1 MISKQKIGFIVGIG
15 LFSFCVLSTP
25 PESMNPLAMK
35 AAGVSLL
42 MAVFWITEAISIFAT
57 AFIPV
62 ALFPL
67 LGVLDAKQIA
77 PSYGHHI
84 AILIIGAFLL
94 LKQ

>member
-1 MISKQKIGFIVGIG
+1 
-15 LFSFCVLSTP
+15 
-25 PESMNPLAMK
+25 MNPLAMK

-67 LGVLDAKQIA
+67 LGVLDAKQIGVEYLIA
-77 PSYGHHI
+77 PMIESEYALEKYHS
-84 AILIIGAFLL
+84 LEL
-94 LKQ
+94 